1 MLHTLA
7 LGWCLSLLV
16 GARVEAQGEPF
27 VLIDATF
34 TATAQNTS
42 SSEYGVEPL
51 PGVPENWRS
60 PIDYSAGRVHVR
72 VEVIEKPSSMRTLC
86 NVCLAAG
93 DKLTCMPYP
102 PPYATPGTYDSEP
115 KISSFWQ
122 YDVYDWTKPVEEVRV
137 VVKDENGRFVQ
148 GNAAY
153 FPTTLHVTVTVV
165 PPGAEYKEGAVAA
178 PRTSPDGGVAMTAAA
193 AAGAEG
199 AAATTGSASMGMT
212 GMTGTTGMKTSG
224 AASNGGAG
232 AMKATRAPA
241 PSAAGSSSQKMAAV
255 PVAGMSRQIEQY
267 IEPGS
272 SCAVLHSSPKARY
285 GEVVSI
291 ALALGHL
298 VRSQRRRKRC
308 ARVERSHGRRR

>member
-1 MLHTLA
+1 MVKAFEVRMLHGLA
-7 LGWCLSLLV
+7 LGWCLSLLA

-27 VLIDATF
+27 VLVDETF

-51 PGVPENWRS
+51 QGVPENWRT
-60 PIDYSAGRVHVR
+60 PTDYSAGRVHVR
-72 VEVIEKPSSMRTLC
+72 VEVLEKPSSMRTLC
-86 NVCLAAG
+86 NVCFAAG

-102 PPYATPGTYDSEP
+102 PPYTTPGTYDSEP

-122 YDVYDWTKPVEEVRV
+122 YDVYDWTKPVEEVRI

-153 FPTTLHVTVTVV
+153 FPTTLHVTVTVL

-178 PRTSPDGGVAMTAAA
+178 PAPRTSPDGGVAMTASA

-199 AAATTGSASMGMT
+199 AAATSAGT
-212 GMTGTTGMKTSG
+212 RNTGTMTS
-224 AASNGGAG
+224 ATASNGGAG
-232 AMKATRAPA
+232 GTKATRAPA

-255 PVAGMSRQIEQY
+255 PDAGMPREISQY

-272 SCAVLHSSPKARY
+272 SCAVLHLRPKARY
-285 GEVVSI
+285 GEAVSI

-298 VRSQRRRKRC
+298 VRAQRRRKR
-308 ARVERSHGRRR
+308 